1 MGSKRKTPGIN
12 GSSSADIAFMLLIFF
27 LITTSM
33 DTDKGLARR
42 LPPPVP
48 KDQKKNDVDVNKRN
62 LVVVLINSSNQILFN
77 GEPTD
82 IKQLKDKVK
91 EFIDNPYNDANKP
104 EKVEE
109 DVPFFGK
116 VMTAKKHVI
125 SLQNDRGTEYQAYIS
140 VQNELAKAYN
150 ELRDDISR
158 KKFGKLFADLDEDQ
172 QKAVQQ
178 IYPQKISEAEP
189 KNYGLP
195 DLVFAFLFFIMM
207 VTSMREVTLMVQFRA
222 PQATELQKL
231 EKKSLVTF
239 IYVGKPTQEYQA
251 KMGSEARLQLN
262 DKFAEVSEIQDYIAQ
277 EKSSMKEEDQ
287 PFMTVS
293 IKADKETKMG
303 LITDVKQ
310 ALREAYALK
319 ISYSARQAAD

>member
-1 MGSKRKTPGIN
+1 MARKKRKVPAMNAT
-12 GSSSADIAFMLLIFF
+12 SSADIAFMLLIFF

-91 EFIDNPYNDANKP
+91 EFIDNPYNDANKH

-109 DVPFFGK
+109 DVEFFGK

-150 ELRDDISR
+150 ELRDVR
-158 KKFGKLFADLDEDQ
+158 KKFGKAFADLDEEQ

-189 KNYGLP
+189 KNYG
-195 DLVFAFLFFIMM
+195 D
-207 VTSMREVTLMVQFRA
+207 
-222 PQATELQKL
+222 
-231 EKKSLVTF
+231 KK
-239 IYVGKPTQEYQA
+239 
-251 KMGSEARLQLN
+251 
-262 DKFAEVSEIQDYIAQ
+262 
-277 EKSSMKEEDQ
+277 
-287 PFMTVS
+287 
-293 IKADKETKMG
+293 
-303 LITDVKQ
+303 
-310 ALREAYALK
+310 
-319 ISYSARQAAD
+319 

>member
-48 KDQKKNDVDVNKRN
+48 KDQKKDEQVDVNKRN
-62 LVVVLINSSNQILFN
+62 LVTVLINSSNQVLFN

-91 EFIDNPYNDANKP
+91 EYIDNPYNDANKP

-109 DVPFFGK
+109 DVDFFGK
-116 VMTAKKHVI
+116 VMVAKKHVI

-158 KKFGKLFADLDEDQ
+158 KKFGKVFAELEEDQ

-189 KNYGLP
+189 KNYG
-195 DLVFAFLFFIMM
+195 D
-207 VTSMREVTLMVQFRA
+207 
-222 PQATELQKL
+222 
-231 EKKSLVTF
+231 KK
-239 IYVGKPTQEYQA
+239 
-251 KMGSEARLQLN
+251 
-262 DKFAEVSEIQDYIAQ
+262 
-277 EKSSMKEEDQ
+277 
-287 PFMTVS
+287 
-293 IKADKETKMG
+293 
-303 LITDVKQ
+303 
-310 ALREAYALK
+310 
-319 ISYSARQAAD
+319 

>member
-1 MGSKRKTPGIN
+1 MGKKRKTPGIN

-48 KDQKKNDVDVNKRN
+48 KDQKKDDVDVNKRN
-62 LVVVLINSSNQILFN
+62 LLIVLINSGNQSLCGDQFV
-77 GEPTD
+77 D

-91 EFIDNPYNDANKP
+91 EFIENPYNDANKP
-104 EKVEE
+104 EKTEE

-150 ELRDDISR
+150 ELRDDVSK
-158 KKFGKLFADLDEDQ
+158 KKFGKAFADLDEDQ

-178 IYPQKISEAEP
+178 IYPQKISEAET
-189 KNYGLP
+189 NIYG
-195 DLVFAFLFFIMM
+195 D
-207 VTSMREVTLMVQFRA
+207 
-222 PQATELQKL
+222 
-231 EKKSLVTF
+231 KK
-239 IYVGKPTQEYQA
+239 
-251 KMGSEARLQLN
+251 
-262 DKFAEVSEIQDYIAQ
+262 
-277 EKSSMKEEDQ
+277 
-287 PFMTVS
+287 
-293 IKADKETKMG
+293 
-303 LITDVKQ
+303 
-310 ALREAYALK
+310 
-319 ISYSARQAAD
+319 

>member
-48 KDQKKNDVDVNKRN
+48 KDQKKNEQVDVNKRN

-109 DVPFFGK
+109 DVEFFGK

-150 ELRDDISR
+150 ELRDVVSR
-158 KKFGKLFADLDEDQ
+158 KKFGKAFADLDEEQ

-189 KNYGLP
+189 KNYGG
-195 DLVFAFLFFIMM
+195 
-207 VTSMREVTLMVQFRA
+207 
-222 PQATELQKL
+222 
-231 EKKSLVTF
+231 KK
-239 IYVGKPTQEYQA
+239 
-251 KMGSEARLQLN
+251 
-262 DKFAEVSEIQDYIAQ
+262 
-277 EKSSMKEEDQ
+277 
-287 PFMTVS
+287 
-293 IKADKETKMG
+293 
-303 LITDVKQ
+303 
-310 ALREAYALK
+310 
-319 ISYSARQAAD
+319 

>member
-1 MGSKRKTPGIN
+1 MGKKRKTPGIN

-48 KDQKKNDVDVNKRN
+48 KDQKKNEQVDVNKRN
-62 LVVVLINSSNQILFN
+62 LVVVLINSSNQVLFN

-109 DVPFFGK
+109 DVEFFGK

-150 ELRDDISR
+150 ELRDVVSR
-158 KKFGKLFADLDEDQ
+158 KKFGKAFADLEEDQ
-172 QKAVQQ
+172 QKAVQK

-189 KNYGLP
+189 KNYG
-195 DLVFAFLFFIMM
+195 D
-207 VTSMREVTLMVQFRA
+207 
-222 PQATELQKL
+222 
-231 EKKSLVTF
+231 KK
-239 IYVGKPTQEYQA
+239 
-251 KMGSEARLQLN
+251 
-262 DKFAEVSEIQDYIAQ
+262 
-277 EKSSMKEEDQ
+277 
-287 PFMTVS
+287 
-293 IKADKETKMG
+293 
-303 LITDVKQ
+303 
-310 ALREAYALK
+310 
-319 ISYSARQAAD
+319 

>member
-1 MGSKRKTPGIN
+1 MGKKRKTPGIN

-48 KDQKKNDVDVNKRN
+48 KDQKKQDVDINKRN
-62 LVVVLINSSNQILFN
+62 LLVVLINSNNEILCGDQFV
-77 GEPTD
+77 D

-91 EFIDNPYNDANKP
+91 EFIDNPFNDANKP

-116 VMTAKKHVI
+116 IMTAKKHVI

-150 ELRDDISR
+150 ELRDDLSK
-158 KKFGKLFADLDEDQ
+158 KKFGMAFAELDEEQ

-178 IYPQKISEAEP
+178 VYPQKISEAEP
-189 KNYGLP
+189 KNYG
-195 DLVFAFLFFIMM
+195 
-207 VTSMREVTLMVQFRA
+207 
-222 PQATELQKL
+222 
-231 EKKSLVTF
+231 
-239 IYVGKPTQEYQA
+239 GK
-251 KMGSEARLQLN
+251 
-262 DKFAEVSEIQDYIAQ
+262 
-277 EKSSMKEEDQ
+277 
-287 PFMTVS
+287 
-293 IKADKETKMG
+293 
-303 LITDVKQ
+303 
-310 ALREAYALK
+310 
-319 ISYSARQAAD
+319 